1 MYIYICVCVWHI
13 CIDAKLPRFRE
24 DRGSTYCSFSCR
36 GRQGRCMAV
45 ANEAPCSWLGY
56 GVWSTTRTCRF
67 SDIAR
72 GQAQNPKHND
82 FISSRLPQSVFS
94 PKPCRR
100 CILIILPKP
109 CRRCIL
115 WLFWKTIAETLF
127 STDIILC
134 IVNMLVLSNFV
145 ESGLNSVWQHWMLY
159 IVFEKYYKGL
169 YCKSNG
175 LGWFARFRTQ
185 FLPDHYN
192 DPFLSSV
199 WL

>member
-1 MYIYICVCVWHI
+1 MQGVDAWSGSHPPTTTLPFHGDMTKGRLCHVLAFFGHSKGPSSEPQIQWFYFFRVATI
-13 CIDAKLPRFRE
+13 CIFAETMSPTVFL
-24 DRGSTYCSFSCR
+24 
-36 GRQGRCMAV
+36 V
-45 ANEAPCSWLGY
+45 
-56 GVWSTTRTCRF
+56 
-67 SDIAR
+67 
-72 GQAQNPKHND
+72 
-82 FISSRLPQSVFS
+82 IS
-94 PKPCRR
+94 
-100 CILIILPKP
+100 PKP

-127 STDIILC
+127 TTDIILC

-175 LGWFARFRTQ
+175 LGWFARFRIQ

-199 WL
+199 CVCVSQSCTPKKYFHTNPLDPCFSWGSI